1 MGATYWIE
9 GMPHGSG
16 APWRDVVP
24 ESRVIKLGTGTTT
37 TTAEAPPP
45 EREVVAPPRRGRG
58 RPRKAE
64 GESSLDKF
72 LAACE
77 RVAVDGVIVKWS
89 LCDALKL
96 EPSTVE
102 TYASR
107 ARHAGRWPYRW
118 SADTPWRTDMM
129 RRNPSPRGGG
139 A

>member
-1 MGATYWIE
+1 MGVTYWIE
-9 GMPHGSG
+9 GMPHGTG

-24 ESRVIKLGTGTTT
+24 ESRRIKLGTGTTT
-37 TTAEAPPP
+37 TAEAPPP
-45 EREVVAPPRRGRG
+45 VREVIPPPRRGRG

-64 GESSLDKF
+64 GESSLDRF

-77 RVAVDGVIVKWS
+77 RVAVDGVIVKWA

-102 TYASR
+102 QYASR
-107 ARHAGRWPYRW
+107 ARHAGRF
-118 SADTPWRTDMM
+118 PWRFANSPWRYDMWP
-129 RRNPSPRGGG
+129 RNPKGGE